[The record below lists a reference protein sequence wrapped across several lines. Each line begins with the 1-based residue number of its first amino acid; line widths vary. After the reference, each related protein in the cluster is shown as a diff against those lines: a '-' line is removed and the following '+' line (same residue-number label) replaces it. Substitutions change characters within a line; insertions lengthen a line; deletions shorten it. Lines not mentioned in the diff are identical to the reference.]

1 MTLTGGSISGIV
13 SVDVLDKFV
22 LDIAVKVVADYCNKN
37 GIEASLVAV
46 VDGFVETGPNG
57 KTYTLT
63 LKLKVKVGD
72 VYVFKLFKAVVFAP
86 YIGIPT
92 PVSFQYVEDV
102 SI

>member
-1 MTLTGGSISGIV
+1 M
-13 SVDVLDKFV
+13 DVLDKFV
-22 LDIAVKVVADYCNKN
+22 LDLAVKIVADYCNKN
-37 GIEASLVAV
+37 RIEASLVAV

-72 VYVFKLFKAVVFAP
+72 VYVLKIFRVVVFVP
-86 YIGIPT
+86 YIGIPYA
-92 PVSFQYVEDV
+92 VSFEYVEDV